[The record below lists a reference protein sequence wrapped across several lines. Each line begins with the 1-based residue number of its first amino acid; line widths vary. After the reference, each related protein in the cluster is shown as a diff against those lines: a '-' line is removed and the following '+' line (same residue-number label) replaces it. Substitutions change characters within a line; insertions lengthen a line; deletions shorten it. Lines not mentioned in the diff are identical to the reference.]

1 MKTVLLRLLL
11 CAIVLLG
18 MSGAA
23 MAQDGISKKQQEKN
37 LAKKG
42 KDDKKAKVKK
52 EKDDRKRHL
61 SIQDKETRKRIKR
74 NAKRADRGGPGRHR
88 DGFFQRT
95 FGRRR

>member
-1 MKTVLLRLLL
+1 MKNLLIRTVLCIILLFSM
-11 CAIVLLG
+11 A
-18 MSGAA
+18 GAS

-61 SIQDKETRKRIKR
+61 SIQDKDTRKRIKR
-74 NAKRADRGGPGRHR
+74 NTKRADRGGPGPHR

>member
-1 MKTVLLRLLL
+1 MNAQLIRLLL
-11 CAIVLLG
+11 VLVLLTG
-18 MSGAA
+18 FSAA
-23 MAQDGISKKQQEKN
+23 SMAQDGISKKQQEKN

-42 KDDKKAKVKK
+42 KDDKKAAAKK

-61 SIQDKETRKRIKR
+61 SIQDKDTRKRIKR
-74 NAKRADRGGPGRHR
+74 NSKRADRGGPGPHR